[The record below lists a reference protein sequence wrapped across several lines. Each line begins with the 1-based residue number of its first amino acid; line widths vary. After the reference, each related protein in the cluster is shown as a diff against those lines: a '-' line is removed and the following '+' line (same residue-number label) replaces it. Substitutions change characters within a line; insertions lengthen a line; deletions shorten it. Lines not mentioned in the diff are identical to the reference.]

1 FNEQP
6 LSHPALSASRLTQP
20 RPRDVRAGGLAYA
33 DSAACSGE
41 EGTGDMVGR
50 GDHDIAVFQF
60 CEQRTRATSVA
71 AQPVQVIDDD
81 RVTRTNHTQ

>member
-1 FNEQP
+1 
-6 LSHPALSASRLTQP
+6 
-20 RPRDVRAGGLAYA
+20 
-33 DSAACSGE
+33 
-41 EGTGDMVGR
+41 MVGR